1 MADMSVRPSQLWKS
15 MPIER
20 RLLAADAFWQDEN
33 GAEQQVEAIVAIAQK
48 LKFRPR
54 SVETQPL
61 EKKSRQLAHMNEVSE
76 TIATRALIA
85 YHLAAER
92 PMMGAFLD
100 ALGIAHED
108 GLIAAEDT
116 PPPNAAAAASACKV
130 LAEQFPADRV
140 ALYLNTLLTQDPDTW
155 IALDGQPQLA
165 LDLL

>member
-1 MADMSVRPSQLWKS
+1 
-15 MPIER
+15 MPVER
-20 RLLAADAFWQDEN
+20 RLVAADAFWQDEN
-33 GAEQQVEAIVAIAQK
+33 GVEQQVEAIVAIAHK

-54 SVETQPL
+54 SVQTQPI
-61 EKKSRQLAHMNEVSE
+61 EKKSRQLAHLGDVSE

-116 PPPNAAAAASACKV
+116 PPPNAATAAAACKV
-130 LAEQFPADRV
+130 LSEKFPADRV

-155 IALDGQPQLA
+155 VAIDGLPQLA

>member
-15 MPIER
+15 MPVER
-20 RLLAADAFWQDEN
+20 RLVAADAFWQDEN
-33 GAEQQVEAIVAIAQK
+33 GVEQQVEAVVAIAQK

-54 SVETQPL
+54 SVQTQPL
-61 EKKSRQLAHMNEVSE
+61 EKKSRQLAHINDVSE
-76 TIATRALIA
+76 TVATRALIA

-100 ALGIAHED
+100 ALGIVHED

-116 PPPNAAAAASACKV
+116 PPPNAAAVATAAKV
-130 LAEQFPADRV
+130 LTDKFPADRV

-155 IALDGQPQLA
+155 ISLDGLPQLA
-165 LDLL
+165 LDLQ

>member
-1 MADMSVRPSQLWKS
+1 
-15 MPIER
+15 MPLER
-20 RLLAADAFWQDEN
+20 RLAAAEAFWLDEN
-33 GAEQQVEAIVAIAQK
+33 GADQQIEAIVAIAQK

-54 SVETQPL
+54 SVQTQPV
-61 EKKSRQLAHMNEVSE
+61 EKKAKQLAHINDVSE

-108 GLIAAEDT
+108 GLISADDT
-116 PPPNAAAAASACKV
+116 PPPSAAATAAACKI
-130 LAEQFPADRV
+130 LAEKFPADRV

-155 IALDGQPQLA
+155 AALDGLPQLA
-165 LDLL
+165 PDLL

>member
-1 MADMSVRPSQLWKS
+1 
-15 MPIER
+15 MPLER
-20 RLLAADAFWQDEN
+20 RLAAAEAFWQDEN
-33 GAEQQVEAIVAIAQK
+33 GADQQIEAIVAIAQK

-54 SVETQPL
+54 SVQTQPL
-61 EKKSRQLAHMNEVSE
+61 EKKSKQLAHINDVSE

-85 YHLAAER
+85 YHLTAER

-108 GLIAAEDT
+108 GLISAEDT
-116 PPPNAAAAASACKV
+116 PPPAAPAAAAACKI
-130 LAEQFPADRV
+130 LAEKFPADRV

-155 IALDGQPQLA
+155 AALDGLPQLA

>member
-1 MADMSVRPSQLWKS
+1 
-15 MPIER
+15 MPLER
-20 RLLAADAFWQDEN
+20 RLAAAEAFWLDEN
-33 GAEQQVEAIVAIAQK
+33 GADQQIEAIVAIAQK

-54 SVETQPL
+54 SVQTQPL
-61 EKKSRQLAHMNEVSE
+61 EKKSRQLAHLSDVSE

-108 GLIAAEDT
+108 GLISAEET
-116 PPPNAAAAASACKV
+116 PPPGAVAAAAACKV
-130 LAEQFPADRV
+130 LAEKFPADRV

-155 IALDGQPQLA
+155 AALDGQPQLA
-165 LDLL
+165 PDLL

>member
-1 MADMSVRPSQLWKS
+1 

-20 RLLAADAFWQDEN
+20 RLAAADAFWQDEN
-33 GAEQQVEAIVAIAQK
+33 GVEQQVEAIVAIAQK
-48 LKFRPR
+48 LKFRPK
-54 SVETQPL
+54 SVQTQPL
-61 EKKSRQLAHMNEVSE
+61 DRKSKQLAHMNDVSE

-108 GLIAAEDT
+108 GLISAEDT
-116 PPPNAAAAASACKV
+116 PPPDRTNVTSACKT
-130 LAEQFPADRV
+130 LAEKFPADRV

-155 IALDGQPQLA
+155 GTLEGLPQLA
-165 LDLL
+165 PDLL